1 MEHQTG
7 LVEIH
12 DLYQRRVAKA
22 LAAAGFSQID
32 LTIPAQ
38 SQVADKVM
46 DGLSSELNLLAEE

>member
-1 MEHQTG
+1 MEHHPD

-22 LAAAGFSQID
+22 LAAVGLIHID

-38 SQVADKVM
+38 SQIADKVM
-46 DGLSSELNLLAEE
+46 GGLSLELNLLAEK